1 LKTLWV
7 LENIKDH
14 RSFYN
19 KFDLLMLFASV
30 IQWKKHHPTFICEL
44 HADELTI
51 ATFKNLEVLQ
61 LWDSVKLV
69 GKNKA
74 IDKSVFWASSKLQAL
89 RYVKEPVV
97 IMDNDFIVYKSFHS
111 FLQDKTVV
119 AHDEDGSSY
128 YLGPMD
134 GYIKQ
139 VRHIINRPELKAINC
154 SFLYL
159 PDYKFTQGYAKRSL
173 ELMVE
178 FTKLRVPNSKYLI
191 YAEQLLLKH
200 MLGEYKVKYDSLL
213 NRVFDCKSD
222 TFGAKTKGLIK
233 YEDSRLFYRHYW
245 KEKLKIRENKDG
257 FSYNEEVIQL
267 ENIVKNRILIDW
279 TTIDA
284 GL

>member
-1 LKTLWV
+1 MKTLWV

-30 IQWKKHHPTFICEL
+30 TQWKKHHPNSVCEL

-51 ATFKNLEVLQ
+51 STFKRLNTLE

-119 AHDEDGSSY
+119 AHEEDGENY
-128 YLGPMD
+128 YLNPLD
-134 GYIKQ
+134 GYIQQ
-139 VRHIINRPELKAINC
+139 VKHIINRPALKAINC

-159 PDYKFTQGYAKRSL
+159 PDFKFTQYYAKTSL
-173 ELMVE
+173 ELMEE
-178 FTKLRVPNSKYLI
+178 FTKIKVPNSKYLI
-191 YAEQLLLKH
+191 YSEQLLLKH
-200 MLGEYKVKYDSLL
+200 LLDQHNIQYNSLL
-213 NRVFDCKSD
+213 DRVYNCSTDKFERKIE
-222 TFGAKTKGLIK
+222 GLIK
-233 YEDSRLFYRHYW
+233 SSKSGLYYRHYW
-245 KEKLKIRENKDG
+245 KQKPKIKDSKDG
-257 FSYNEEVIQL
+257 FSYKEEVDQL

-279 TTIDA
+279 TVIDA
-284 GL
+284 